1 MQQALDQAQEE
12 ISKLQAEIARL
23 NNASMASK
31 ERLELD
37 KNMAKADEALRAREL
52 TITEEKNKK
61 EDKISQQ
68 EVVLKKQTV
77 ELEKSSCCL
86 IPETQRK

>member
-1 MQQALDQAQEE
+1 
-12 ISKLQAEIARL
+12 
-23 NNASMASK
+23 MASK

-52 TITEEKNKK
+52 TITEDKK

-68 EVVLKKQTV
+68 EVVLKNKLLSLKKEQ
-77 ELEKSSCCL
+77 LL
-86 IPETQRK
+86 IPETQRNKNNF

>member
-1 MQQALDQAQEE
+1 
-12 ISKLQAEIARL
+12 
-23 NNASMASK
+23 
-31 ERLELD
+31 
-37 KNMAKADEALRAREL
+37 MAKADEALRAREL

-68 EVVLKKQTV
+68 VVLKKQT

>member
-1 MQQALDQAQEE
+1 
-12 ISKLQAEIARL
+12 
-23 NNASMASK
+23 MASK

-68 EVVLKKQTV
+68 EVLKKQTV

>member
-1 MQQALDQAQEE
+1 
-12 ISKLQAEIARL
+12 
-23 NNASMASK
+23 
-31 ERLELD
+31 
-37 KNMAKADEALRAREL
+37 MAKADEALRAREL
-52 TITEEKNKK
+52 TIEEKNKK

-86 IPETQRK
+86 IPETEIKNNFN

>member
-1 MQQALDQAQEE
+1 
-12 ISKLQAEIARL
+12 
-23 NNASMASK
+23 MASK
-31 ERLELD
+31 GLELIRIWL
-37 KNMAKADEALRAREL
+37 ADEALRAREL
-52 TITEEKNKK
+52 TFEEKNKK

>member
-1 MQQALDQAQEE
+1 
-12 ISKLQAEIARL
+12 
-23 NNASMASK
+23 MASK

-37 KNMAKADEALRAREL
+37 KNMAKADEALRREL

-68 EVVLKKQTV
+68 VVLKKQTV

-86 IPETQRK
+86 IPEKRK

>member
-1 MQQALDQAQEE
+1 
-12 ISKLQAEIARL
+12 
-23 NNASMASK
+23 MASK

-68 EVVLKKQTV
+68 VVLKKQTV
-77 ELEKSSCCL
+77 ELEKEQLLFDSNKGNKK
-86 IPETQRK
+86 ITFN

>member
-1 MQQALDQAQEE
+1 
-12 ISKLQAEIARL
+12 
-23 NNASMASK
+23 
-31 ERLELD
+31 
-37 KNMAKADEALRAREL
+37 MAKADEALRAREL

-61 EDKISQQ
+61 EDKIKQ

-77 ELEKSSCCL
+77 ELEKSSCL

>member
-1 MQQALDQAQEE
+1 
-12 ISKLQAEIARL
+12 
-23 NNASMASK
+23 
-31 ERLELD
+31 
-37 KNMAKADEALRAREL
+37 MAKADEALRAREL

-77 ELEKSSCCL
+77 ELGKEQRL

>member
-1 MQQALDQAQEE
+1 
-12 ISKLQAEIARL
+12 
-23 NNASMASK
+23 
-31 ERLELD
+31 
-37 KNMAKADEALRAREL
+37 MAKADEALRREL

>member
-1 MQQALDQAQEE
+1 L
-12 ISKLQAEIARL
+12 
-23 NNASMASK
+23 
-31 ERLELD
+31 LESLPLL
-37 KNMAKADEALRAREL
+37 KKR
-52 TITEEKNKK
+52 K

-86 IPETQRK
+86 IPKRKGNKK

>member
-1 MQQALDQAQEE
+1 M
-12 ISKLQAEIARL
+12 
-23 NNASMASK
+23 
-31 ERLELD
+31 D

-52 TITEEKNKK
+52 TEEKNKK

-77 ELEKSSCCL
+77 ELEKEQLLFDSGNANKIITL
-86 IPETQRK
+86 IRR

>member
-1 MQQALDQAQEE
+1 
-12 ISKLQAEIARL
+12 
-23 NNASMASK
+23 MASK

-52 TITEEKNKK
+52 TITEEKNK

-77 ELEKSSCCL
+77 ELEKEQLLFDSGNAKEKK
-86 IPETQRK
+86 ITFN

>member
-1 MQQALDQAQEE
+1 
-12 ISKLQAEIARL
+12 
-23 NNASMASK
+23 
-31 ERLELD
+31 
-37 KNMAKADEALRAREL
+37 MAKADEALRAREL
-52 TITEEKNKK
+52 TITEKNKK

>member
-1 MQQALDQAQEE
+1 
-12 ISKLQAEIARL
+12 
-23 NNASMASK
+23 
-31 ERLELD
+31 
-37 KNMAKADEALRAREL
+37 MAKADEALRAREL
-52 TITEEKNKK
+52 TITEKNKK

-86 IPETQRK
+86 IPETQRKKNNFN

>member
-1 MQQALDQAQEE
+1 
-12 ISKLQAEIARL
+12 
-23 NNASMASK
+23 
-31 ERLELD
+31 
-37 KNMAKADEALRAREL
+37 MAKADEALRAREL

-77 ELEKSSCCL
+77 ELEKEQLLFDSGNAKEIKITL
-86 IPETQRK
+86 IRR

>member
-1 MQQALDQAQEE
+1 
-12 ISKLQAEIARL
+12 
-23 NNASMASK
+23 MASK
-31 ERLELD
+31 ERLNWIRIWL
-37 KNMAKADEALRAREL
+37 KLTLRAREL